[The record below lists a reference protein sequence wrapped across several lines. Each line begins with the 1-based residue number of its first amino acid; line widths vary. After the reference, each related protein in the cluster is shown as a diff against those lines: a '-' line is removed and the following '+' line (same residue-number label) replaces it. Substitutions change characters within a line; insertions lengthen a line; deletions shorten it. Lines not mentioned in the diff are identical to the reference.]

1 MRFLA
6 PGLLVLGMLVSLP
19 QTASAQPCQTRSLP
33 ELNTIDGTIS
43 NADCVM
49 TPFRNARGE
58 FWNLYLNAGE
68 TVIITMNR
76 VTMQDPY
83 LYLLN
88 PSAAVVASNDDAIP
102 PNRNSRIQYVAAA
115 TGMHRVIATTFALQ
129 PTADNGT
136 YEIRAEIAGHPACQ
150 TRNLPNATTMNATL
164 DATDCIIQPYRGAR
178 GEIWTI
184 AATAGNPIVVN
195 MNRFTMT
202 DPYLF
207 LLDAGFQSLASND
220 DFVPPNRDARITV
233 PSAPYTGTYY
243 IVATSFAA
251 SDPGAYSIRFEGTPA
266 PPPPPAGVPG
276 PPGQPTATVNGSQ
289 VTLAWTAPT
298 TGATPILEYLLDV
311 GTAPGAGNL
320 GTFSMG
326 GNTSIVASFPNGTF
340 FVRVRA
346 RNAVGTGA
354 NSPETTIVVGTV
366 VILTPPRSLTAS
378 ISGRSVTVNWLPPLE
393 GPPDFYRIA
402 IGSAPGASNL
412 GFIDLPGGIT
422 SASSPNTAPG
432 QYFVRILAVRG
443 GSISA
448 PSNEVSILVF

>member
-19 QTASAQPCQTRSLP
+19 QTASAQPCQTHSLP

-88 PSAAVVASNDDAIP
+88 PAAAVVASNDDAVP

-150 TRNLPNATTMNATL
+150 VRNLPNATTMNATL

-178 GEIWTI
+178 GEIWVI

-195 MNRFTMT
+195 MNRFTIT

-220 DFVPPNRDARITV
+220 DFAPPNRDARISIA
-233 PSAPYTGTYY
+233 SAPYTGTYY
-243 IVATSFAA
+243 VVSTTFAA

-266 PPPPPAGVPG
+266 APA
-276 PPGQPTATVNGSQ
+276 
-289 VTLAWTAPT
+289 AP
-298 TGATPILEYLLDV
+298 E
-311 GTAPGAGNL
+311 
-320 GTFSMG
+320 
-326 GNTSIVASFPNGTF
+326 
-340 FVRVRA
+340 RRA
-346 RNAVGTGA
+346 RPARTTDRDGERQPGDARVDGADDRRDTDPRVPPRRGHGSRRRQPRDVFDGDGHVDCGVVPERHVLRARARAQCRGHGSELSRNDDCGRHRRHPDPAAKPDRDDFRAVGDG
-354 NSPETTIVVGTV
+354 E
-366 VILTPPRSLTAS
+366 
-378 ISGRSVTVNWLPPLE
+378 
-393 GPPDFYRIA
+393 
-402 IGSAPGASNL
+402 
-412 GFIDLPGGIT
+412 
-422 SASSPNTAPG
+422 
-432 QYFVRILAVRG
+432 LAAAARR
-443 GSISA
+443 
-448 PSNEVSILVF
+448 PSRFLSHRDR